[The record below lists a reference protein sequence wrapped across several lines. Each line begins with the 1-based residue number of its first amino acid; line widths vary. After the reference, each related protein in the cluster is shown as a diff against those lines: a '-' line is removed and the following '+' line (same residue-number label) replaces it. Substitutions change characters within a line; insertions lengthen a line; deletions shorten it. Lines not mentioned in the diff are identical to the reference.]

1 MLWENGHLMLNI
13 YLVLLTSATYRMQRK
28 CDADDDIVIYCSNPV
43 RIASIVGYQPLT
55 HMGYSKVRRYSG
67 GIAEWEEAG
76 YPLEGNFVS

>member
-1 MLWENGHLMLNI
+1 
-13 YLVLLTSATYRMQRK
+13 
-28 CDADDDIVIYCSNPV
+28 
-43 RIASIVGYQPLT
+43 LT